1 MKNVCFRLNDDE
13 YELARVNAA
22 SYGVDSV
29 NVFAKMKVLDVPTKP
44 VSIPVKNEA
53 AKPVFT
59 YLYPHEIELVK
70 RNAAL
75 HGMSMSREI
84 AIRVRQSLLKSEV
97 CLYPDEVKELK
108 KLSTAVDRVGR
119 NIHFIIK
126 GERFC
131 TVNDPDFRKDV
142 IEVIELC
149 KQIDSK
155 LETLTKSVVNRF
167 G

>member
-59 YLYPHEIELVK
+59 YL
-70 RNAAL
+70 
-75 HGMSMSREI
+75 
-84 AIRVRQSLLKSEV
+84 
-97 CLYPDEVKELK
+97 
-108 KLSTAVDRVGR
+108 
-119 NIHFIIK
+119 
-126 GERFC
+126 
-131 TVNDPDFRKDV
+131 
-142 IEVIELC
+142 
-149 KQIDSK
+149 
-155 LETLTKSVVNRF
+155 
-167 G
+167 